1 MVGSEA
7 GSSWTSCSRTNCAC
21 AQRKTDGRR
30 EIPEKHM
37 VDGPRNKSTEMSCRF
52 GDGRHGS
59 TIYHERTCLADARCL
74 RSEFQFNRQQ
84 NEDFKKLL
92 LRVKKIK
99 VYY

>member
-1 MVGSEA
+1 
-7 GSSWTSCSRTNCAC
+7 
-21 AQRKTDGRR
+21 
-30 EIPEKHM
+30 M

-99 VYY
+99 VYYQFETIIYMLIITIITIIEYISIV